1 MSILT
6 AEFAKAAAKS
16 RPAQWHRP
24 QLAKLQAARHDTRR
38 ADEKRLLR
46 QIMRQAKAS
55 PVAQAALA
63 WAKAHKIKFIVDYDT
78 TAGGYYTRQ
87 SGVVAISYAA
97 AEGWR
102 GRHYAV
108 EVLVHEIRH
117 AWQDHHRLLPHIH
130 NYQGADL
137 ARVTIQQALYEADA
151 YAHGKLAA
159 AQCEG
164 EVGSPLNYLRHHFRN
179 WYAGSMADLYV
190 SHQRQY
196 QGASL
201 RIGTCKMPD
210 YQTEFKAG
218 GHLTEAR
225 AGFDPWRREDIEKM
239 GKSFAGF
246 NYLSNW
252 KNDQLWKR
260 ILSPSSAV
268 RQFAD
273 AARAGRANKVAEA
286 VRVQQLRQKVWQAA
300 ALKLRQGSAPA
311 RKLPG

>member
-1 MSILT
+1 MGILT
-6 AEFAKAAAKS
+6 AEFAKAAAKA

-24 QLAKLQAARHDTRR
+24 QLATLQASRQTARRE
-38 ADEKRLLR
+38 DEKRLLR
-46 QIMRQAKAS
+46 QIMRQAKGS

-63 WAKAHKIKFIVDYDT
+63 WAKAHKIKFIIDYNT

-87 SGVVAISYAA
+87 SGVVAISRPA

-102 GRHYAV
+102 GRYYAV
-108 EVLVHEIRH
+108 EVLVHELRH
-117 AWQDHHRLLPHIH
+117 AWQDHQRLLPHVH
-130 NYQGADL
+130 DYHSADL
-137 ARVTIQQALYEADA
+137 ARITIQQALYEADA

-164 EVGSPLNYLRHHFRN
+164 EVGSPRNYLRYHFRN
-179 WYAGSMADLYV
+179 WYAGSMADIYV
-190 SHQRQY
+190 SHQREY

-201 RIGTCKMPD
+201 RIGRCKFPN

-218 GHLTEAR
+218 YHLTEAR
-225 AGFDPWRREDIEKM
+225 AGLDPWRREDIEKL
-239 GKSFAGF
+239 GKSFADF

-252 KNDQLWKR
+252 KEDRFWKR
-260 ILSPSSAV
+260 ILSPSHAV

-273 AARAGRANKVAEA
+273 AGRAGQVAEA
-286 VRVQQLRQKVWQAA
+286 VRKQQLTRHV
-300 ALKLRQGSAPA
+300 LLRETRRLRQGGASA